1 MAGNWNNSKENQTRW
16 IFKDA
21 MVEDL
26 IETLVASEIEYG
38 NTKGRGFDFEV
49 GLSNC
54 IQNYVRQCQRNN
66 IRFFPR
72 FQLYSLLL
80 AVLHLTSK
88 RHNETDHKRK
98 IETPACL
105 M

>member
-21 MVEDL
+21 MVKDL
-26 IETLVASEIEYG
+26 IETLVASKIEYG

-66 IRFFPR
+66 IRFFP
-72 FQLYSLLL
+72 SLS
-80 AVLHLTSK
+80 AVFFVISSAAFNIK
-88 RHNETDHKRK
+88 KAK
-98 IETPACL
+98 
-105 M
+105 